1 MKETH
6 RLKSVEKGAIFS
18 DCKRYRYQLWRI
30 WDQTQPKVLFIML
43 NPSKAN
49 AEIDDPTIRRCMGF
63 AKSWGYGGLYVGNLF
78 AYRSTDPK
86 GLLLAEDIRGTEGL
100 NHWIQ
105 MSNLSENVVC
115 AWGNSSLIQKLK
127 PRLELLKTLDKPL
140 FCIQTSKDGTPK
152 HPLYLKMKQKP
163 IPFHF

>member
-1 MKETH
+1 LE
-6 RLKSVEKGAIFS
+6 SIEKGAIIS
-18 DCKRYRYQLWRI
+18 ECKRYRYQLWRI
-30 WDQTQPKVLFIML
+30 WDRTQPKVLFIML
-43 NPSKAN
+43 NPSTAN
-49 AEIDDPTIRRCMGF
+49 AEKDDPTIKRCISF

-86 GLLLAEDIRGTEGL
+86 GLLVAEDIGGTDGL

-105 MSNLSENVVC
+105 MSNLSESVIC